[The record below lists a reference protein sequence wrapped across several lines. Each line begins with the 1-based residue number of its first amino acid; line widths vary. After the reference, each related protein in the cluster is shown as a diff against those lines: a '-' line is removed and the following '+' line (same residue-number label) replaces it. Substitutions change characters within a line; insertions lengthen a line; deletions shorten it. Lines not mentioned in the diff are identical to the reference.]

1 MQLILKILHYSKFYF
16 YISKSISSIASN
28 YKRMGEEGIEPSTP
42 WSQTKIHAVE
52 RNTTVSYQARPP
64 SHK

>member
-1 MQLILKILHYSKFYF
+1 
-16 YISKSISSIASN
+16 
-28 YKRMGEEGIEPSTP
+28 MGEEGIEPSTP

-64 SHK
+64 SHE

>member
-1 MQLILKILHYSKFYF
+1 MFIYTLKILLLNT
-16 YISKSISSIASN
+16 ISN
-28 YKRMGEEGIEPSTP
+28 RMGEEGIEPSTP